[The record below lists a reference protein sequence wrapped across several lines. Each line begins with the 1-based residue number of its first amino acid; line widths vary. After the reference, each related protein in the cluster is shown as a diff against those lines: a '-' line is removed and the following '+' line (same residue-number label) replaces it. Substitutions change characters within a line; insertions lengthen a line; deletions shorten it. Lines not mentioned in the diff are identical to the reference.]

1 MVAPPVRMIRRV
13 TTVAA
18 LFALVGVGMAWTGFA
33 LEQAVLVPQQEDYF
47 VNHTKAERDGAAA
60 GSDLAKLQASI
71 EEMKPTIL
79 TLKLVGIATVL
90 FGIVIA
96 LLGILRMLSLMPI
109 GLGDVLRANLE
120 DMGLG
125 KKDE

>member
-1 MVAPPVRMIRRV
+1 MDPPVKMVRQV
-13 TTVAA
+13 TLIAILFTVI
-18 LFALVGVGMAWTGFA
+18 GVGMAWTA
-33 LEQAVLVPQQEDYF
+33 LIMEQTVLVPMQEEYF
-47 VNHTKAERDGAAA
+47 ANNSKADRDSALA
-60 GSDLAKLQASI
+60 GSDLAKDLAAI

-90 FGIVIA
+90 FGITIA
-96 LLGILRMLSLMPI
+96 LLGILRMLSLMPV

-125 KKDE
+125 KKE

>member
-1 MVAPPVRMIRRV
+1 MDPPVKMVKRV
-13 TTVAA
+13 TLIAI
-18 LFALVGVGMAWTGFA
+18 LFAIIGVGMAWTA
-33 LEQAVLVPQQEDYF
+33 LIMEQTVLVPMQEEYF
-47 VNHTKAERDGAAA
+47 ANNSKADRDSALA
-60 GSDLAKLQASI
+60 GSDLTKDLAAI

-90 FGIVIA
+90 FGITIA
-96 LLGILRMLSLMPI
+96 LLGILRMLSLMPV

-125 KKDE
+125 KKE